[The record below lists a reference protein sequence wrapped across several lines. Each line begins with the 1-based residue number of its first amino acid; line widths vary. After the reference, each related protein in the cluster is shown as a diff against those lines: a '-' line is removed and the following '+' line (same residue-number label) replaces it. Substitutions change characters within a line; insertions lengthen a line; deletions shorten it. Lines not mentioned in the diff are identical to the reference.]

1 VLRPPTQLIKAAFS
15 ATEFGSGTYAVP
27 TQPAGRSAG
36 CNAIAVNRGVIGGP
50 TAPAGELT
58 AAELG
63 AAELGTAELGR
74 AELAADE
81 EDAAT
86 LVAGLD
92 VVPAE
97 VVAPAVP
104 LALDPELLHPVSA
117 SGTHTAMIRYA

>member
-1 VLRPPTQLIKAAFS
+1 MRPPTQLTKAAFS

-63 AAELGTAELGR
+63 AAELGTAEL
-74 AELAADE
+74 AADE
-81 EDAAT
+81 EDGAT